1 MNRRLLVAVT
11 TILIVTGCVGKRID
25 LVESESITLDQR
37 SPANLKM
44 STSVYNDDGNLVIL
58 GRISRD
64 SLNQQLIPGHIDVL
78 ITDSN
83 GAELSIIQAR
93 FRKLPTWRH
102 GPNPVAFRVELP
114 GTPPHGSKVIVK
126 YDTEVHSLRASEFL
140 DLKQQGSKSH

>member
-1 MNRRLLVAVT
+1 MKMNLLVAVT
-11 TILIVTGCVGKRID
+11 TLLIVTGCVGKRID
-25 LVESESITLDQR
+25 LVESKSITLDQR

-44 STSVYNDDGNLVIL
+44 NTSVYNDDGNLVIL
-58 GRISRD
+58 GRIDRG
-64 SLNQQLIPGHIDVL
+64 SLNRQLIPGHVDVL

-114 GTPPHGSKVIVK
+114 GTPPLGSKVLVK
-126 YDTEVHSLRASEFL
+126 YDTEVHSLKASEIL
-140 DLKQQGSKSH
+140 DTKMQESK